1 MITKA
6 LIIISFGLQLFVAGQ
21 VDAFEKIVVVVKADN
36 PVESMTRSEVIDLFM
51 GKYVAFPNGEKAIAA
66 DLDGEQATK
75 EVFYRQLV
83 GRSLASVNSYWSR
96 IRFAGRQR
104 ASIQHSSEQDVIDFI
119 ENNDLAIGYVPLSM
133 VSNNLKVVY
142 ELDE

>member
-1 MITKA
+1 MSTRA
-6 LIIISFGLQLFVAGQ
+6 LITLGFLLQLFVAGQ
-21 VDAFEKIVVVVKADN
+21 VFAYEKIVVVVRADN

-83 GRSLASVNSYWSR
+83 GRSLPSINAYWSR

-104 ASIQHSSEQDVIDFI
+104 ASVQQASEEEMIQFI
-119 ENNDLAIGYVPLSM
+119 ENNDLAIGYVPISM
-133 VSNNLKVVY
+133 VSTNLKVVY
-142 ELDE
+142 ALDE